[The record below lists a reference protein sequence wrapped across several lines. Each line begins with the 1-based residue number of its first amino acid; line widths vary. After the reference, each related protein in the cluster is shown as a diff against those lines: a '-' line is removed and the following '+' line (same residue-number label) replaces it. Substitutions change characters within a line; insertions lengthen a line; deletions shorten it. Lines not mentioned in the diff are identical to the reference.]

1 MANINLSD
9 FILKQVTSAAGKV
22 DIPSNLKEQVL
33 GGMSDSIFGSL
44 TQTATKAGGIDEI
57 KNLLTGKA
65 DAASSPVTALAGN
78 LFTKNI
84 LSKLNLGS
92 ALGGSLL
99 GLIPKVFGGLKGIIK
114 DQDGDGDVDLNDILI
129 VLKGGKGSV
138 LGGLGSVLGGL
149 GSLAGGAAPAQ
160 KTSNGSVLG
169 SIAGSVLGGIFGKKK

>member
-57 KNLLTGKA
+57 KNLLTGKTS
-65 DAASSPVTALAGN
+65 AAKSSITGLATN

-84 LSKLNLGS
+84 VSKLNLGN
-92 ALGGSLL
+92 LGGTLTA
-99 GLIPKVFGGLKGIIK
+99 LIPGIMGKLGGILK
-114 DQDGDGDVDLNDILI
+114 DQDGDGDVDFNDII
-129 VLKGGKGSV
+129 ITLKGGSKSASTGSGLLGAATSI
-138 LGGLGSVLGGL
+138 LGGLL
-149 GSLAGGAAPAQ
+149 
-160 KTSNGSVLG
+160 
-169 SIAGSVLGGIFGKKK
+169 KKK